1 MSAKTNYILFISLF
15 WGASSFMIA
24 HYVMDKIPVSFPIN
38 RNDFDSIFFI
48 APICTFLLSCIICH
62 KLISIDEDK
71 VVSSSCKSGAIV
83 GFLSHMPIWFIFT
96 IYNFSLSD
104 IFIVQK
110 FWLLYI
116 GSTILIGWITVPYG
130 LISGVLVASTYTGI
144 KYPDHDE

>member
-15 WGASSFMIA
+15 WGVSSFMIT

-38 RNDFDSIFFI
+38 QNDFDSIFFI
-48 APICTFLLSCIICH
+48 APICTFLSSCLICH
-62 KLISIDEDK
+62 ELISIDANK

-83 GFLSHMPIWFIFT
+83 GLLSHLPTWFIFT
-96 IYNFSLSD
+96 LYNSFLGD
-104 IFIVQK
+104 TFEIQK
-110 FWLLYI
+110 FWFLYI

-130 LISGVLVASTYTGI
+130 LISGVLVASAYTGI